1 MLDLDSDNDGVLN
14 TDEYAGAVYNAGGTP
29 FGDADSDGIYN
40 YLDENDVNNPSF
52 SDSNGDGVDDQVD
65 QDLDGIPNFFDLDS
79 DNDGIL
85 DAIEANDGIIP
96 VIGSFNATTGRF
108 EGADDGDGLVDAVAA
123 APLNNDDLDVDGLD
137 DYLDLDS
144 DNDGITDHVEAQLTS
159 SLINPSGLD
168 TDKDGLDDAFDGN
181 NGGTAITPIN
191 TDGTDEPDYRDTDS
205 DNDNDGIGEVGDFIE
220 GYDANRNG
228 FSDLDSDSD
237 GDLSDES
244 GYNTDT
250 DGDGLWNIFDNYSGS
265 GVNNILGSKA
275 KLQDTDGDGTLDFR
289 DQDDDADNITTAIE
303 DVDSDGNWTNDKV
316 QGGGATP
323 DYLYFNDSDNDR
335 VADGQDAD
343 GDNDGIS
350 DLDEYDNVTYLSPFG
365 DADGDG
371 VFNYNDPDNPKA
383 ANGTTD
389 LTDSNSDGIWD
400 EYDWDLDGVPN
411 FFDLD
416 SDNDGIA
423 DIIEAG
429 GVDTDDNG
437 RLDIPADTDGDG
449 LLDNV
454 DVNSTGG
461 TDANSDGIDD
471 DFQDGFDADSD
482 GIEDTAD
489 FDDDG
494 DGVVNI
500 IDSDEGGTPLADPDT
515 DGDSVLNR
523 LDYDSDNDGILDIV
537 EAGGTDFNGDGI
549 LDSFGDTDG
558 DGWGNAV
565 DSDNGGTAHPLP
577 NTDSTG
583 GEDYIDLD
591 SEDDGTFDWD
601 EGFDDNED
609 LTSVDNYIARV
620 AAYNAATSSNN
631 YIAGYL
637 DDSDG
642 DNVPNLLDADNAT
655 HYFDADGDGIINLFD
670 IDQSGNFYG
679 NVSGFPDNDGDGTV
693 NVLDGT
699 DIPLPL
705 NFLSF
710 NVNVIDKSRVSL
722 KWTTSDER
730 NVSHFEVLHTLDGK
744 IFQSIG
750 TVQANNKVSLNKY
763 SFIHK
768 NPIKGYNYY
777 KIKEIDFDDHTDYTE
792 VKVVFVDLVE
802 ISWSIYPNPTYDWV
816 TISSSIN
823 LPEAEIQIINTSG
836 QVIYSYKG
844 EIGERNIELESS
856 NWPSGMYYLQMI
868 LPDRREVF
876 PIIKK

>member
-1 MLDLDSDNDGVLN
+1 MV
-14 TDEYAGAVYNAGGTP
+14 TA
-29 FGDADSDGIYN
+29 
-40 YLDENDVNNPSF
+40 
-52 SDSNGDGVDDQVD
+52 
-65 QDLDGIPNFFDLDS
+65 
-79 DNDGIL
+79 
-85 DAIEANDGIIP
+85 
-96 VIGSFNATTGRF
+96 R
-108 EGADDGDGLVDAVAA
+108 
-123 APLNNDDLDVDGLD
+123 
-137 DYLDLDS
+137 
-144 DNDGITDHVEAQLTS
+144 LTS
-159 SLINPSGLD
+159 EIKMMMP
-168 TDKDGLDDAFDGN
+168 T
-181 NGGTAITPIN
+181 
-191 TDGTDEPDYRDTDS
+191 
-205 DNDNDGIGEVGDFIE
+205 
-220 GYDANRNG
+220 
-228 FSDLDSDSD
+228 
-237 GDLSDES
+237 
-244 GYNTDT
+244 
-250 DGDGLWNIFDNYSGS
+250 
-265 GVNNILGSKA
+265 
-275 KLQDTDGDGTLDFR
+275 
-289 DQDDDADNITTAIE
+289 NITTAIE

-471 DFQDGFDADSD
+471 SFQDGADADSD

-515 DGDSVLNR
+515 DGDSILNR

-565 DSDNGGTAHPLP
+565 DSDNGGTVHPLP
-577 NTDSTG
+577 NTDSTD

-591 SEDDGTFDWD
+591 SEGDGTFDWD

-609 LTSVDNYIARV
+609 LSSVDNYAARV
-620 AAYNAATSSNN
+620 ATYNSATSSNN

-637 DDSDG
+637 EDSDG
-642 DNVPNLLDADNAT
+642 DGSVIKVCLAVWISMIIASLQRLADQ
-655 HYFDADGDGIINLFD
+655 I
-670 IDQSGNFYG
+670 
-679 NVSGFPDNDGDGTV
+679 
-693 NVLDGT
+693 
-699 DIPLPL
+699 
-705 NFLSF
+705 
-710 NVNVIDKSRVSL
+710 
-722 KWTTSDER
+722 ER
-730 NVSHFEVLHTLDGK
+730 
-744 IFQSIG
+744 
-750 TVQANNKVSLNKY
+750 
-763 SFIHK
+763 
-768 NPIKGYNYY
+768 
-777 KIKEIDFDDHTDYTE
+777 
-792 VKVVFVDLVE
+792 
-802 ISWSIYPNPTYDWV
+802 
-816 TISSSIN
+816 
-823 LPEAEIQIINTSG
+823 
-836 QVIYSYKG
+836 
-844 EIGERNIELESS
+844 
-856 NWPSGMYYLQMI
+856 
-868 LPDRREVF
+868 
-876 PIIKK
+876 